1 MPDLSANIRLAARFG
16 ARGEAGEGCMQNRG
30 GFFHELRRR
39 NVFRMAGLYVVAA
52 WLIIQVS
59 GTVLPLHDA
68 PAWLPRTLLFLLALG
83 FVPALIFS
91 WVFELTPEGL
101 RREGQVPAEQ
111 SIMSDTGQRMNHMII
126 AVLVLALA
134 FFGFDKFVLTPK
146 REAALVTSAHE
157 DAAKQA
163 TAPAAP
169 AANEK
174 SIAVLP
180 LANASGNKEEQFF
193 SDGLSENLI
202 IALSQFDGLTVIGR
216 NSSFQFR
223 ESKDDS
229 RTIGEKLGVATL
241 LEGSVQHVGDIV
253 RVSAELINAANG
265 HTLWSERYDRPYKDL
280 FALQDD
286 ITKQV
291 ASALK
296 ARLLTGSGAPAQA
309 DRPPSGNLDAYSAFL
324 QGKFYA
330 ARLTE
335 VDSREAIKQFTAA
348 VRLDTDYALAWA
360 ELSQAATG
368 MAARN
373 LEGAPAQQTYAQAR
387 EAASKALVLAPDSP
401 AAHGALGFVHLTAD
415 FDWTGAEVEY
425 RRALELAPNDGK
437 AKFNLGELLAALGQP
452 EKAIA
457 LTHQALATDPLNT
470 RWHTFLA
477 TYLSALGRQDE
488 ARQSILKAIALQ
500 PTGVALHESLTIIE
514 ILRGDAKAAL
524 TAAQQEPPGPWHDFA
539 VTLALQLGSDQAAS
553 DAAVEDMMKR
563 YATLAPYQTAEVH
576 ALRND
581 ADKTFE
587 WLDRAW
593 TSRDPGIEYLLT
605 DPLILRFRDDP
616 RFSAFCKKAGLPP
629 TTTAKSMDA
638 AVTRTNK
645 S

>member
-1 MPDLSANIRLAARFG
+1 MHKP
-16 ARGEAGEGCMQNRG
+16 

-39 NVFRMAGLYVVAA
+39 NVIRMAGLYVVGA

-59 GTVLPLHDA
+59 GTVLPMFDA
-68 PAWLPRTLLFLLALG
+68 PAWLPRSLVFLLAIG

-91 WVFELTPEGL
+91 WVFELTPQGL
-101 RREGQVPAEQ
+101 RREGDVPAEQ

-134 FFGFDKFVLTPK
+134 FFGFDKFVLAPK

-157 DAAKQA
+157 EAAKQA
-163 TAPAAP
+163 TAPAVP
-169 AANEK
+169 AANDK

-180 LANASGNKEEQFF
+180 LANASGNKDEQFF

-223 ESKDDS
+223 DSKDDS

-241 LEGSVQHVGDIV
+241 LEGSVQHAGDVV
-253 RVSAELINAANG
+253 RVSAELIDAANG

-296 ARLLTGSGAPAQA
+296 AKLLTGDNIPAQT
-309 DRPPSGNLDAYSAFL
+309 DRPPGGNLDAYTAFL

-330 ARLTE
+330 ARFN
-335 VDSREAIKQFTAA
+335 EADDRQAIEQFTVAT
-348 VRLDTDYALAWA
+348 RLDPRYALAWA
-360 ELSQAATG
+360 EQSRTATG
-368 MAARN
+368 MAARY
-373 LEGAPAQQTYAQAR
+373 LEGEPAQQAYAQAR
-387 EAASKALVLAPDSP
+387 QAATTALALAPELA
-401 AAHGALGFVHLTAD
+401 AAHGALGFLHLTAD
-415 FDWTGAEVEY
+415 FDWAGAEAEY
-425 RRALELAPNDGK
+425 RRALQLAPNEGK
-437 AKFNLGELLAALGQP
+437 AKFDLGELLAARGEP
-452 EKAIA
+452 DKAVDM
-457 LTHQALATDPLNT
+457 TRQALATDPLNG

-477 TYLSALGRQDE
+477 VYLSALDRQDE
-488 ARQSILKAIALQ
+488 ARQGILKAIAVQ
-500 PTGVALHESLTIIE
+500 PGASAFHQQLALIE
-514 ILRGDAKAAL
+514 VLRGDAKAAL
-524 TAAQQEPPGPWHDFA
+524 AAAQQEPPGPWQA
-539 VTLALQLGSDQAAS
+539 ISLALALQIGGDSAAA
-553 DAAVEDMMKR
+553 DGALKR
-563 YATLAPYQTAEVH
+563 VIEQYADLVSYQIAELY

-593 TSRDPGIEYLLT
+593 SSRDPGIEYLLT
-605 DPLILRFRDDP
+605 DPLILRFRNDP
-616 RFSAFCKKAGLPP
+616 RFAAFCKKAGLPT
-629 TTTAKSMDA
+629 TTTAKAMDVPA
-638 AVTRTNK
+638 AKANK
-645 S
+645 T

>member
-1 MPDLSANIRLAARFG
+1 
-16 ARGEAGEGCMQNRG
+16 MQKR

-52 WLIIQVS
+52 WLILQVS
-59 GTVLPLHDA
+59 GTVLPMLDA
-68 PAWLPRTLLFLLALG
+68 PPWIPRTLLFLLALG

-101 RREGQVPAEQ
+101 RREADVPAGQ

-146 REAALVTSAHE
+146 REAALVSSAHE
-157 DAAKQA
+157 EATKQTPVPSA
-163 TAPAAP
+163 PTA
-169 AANEK
+169 NDK

-180 LANASGNKEEQFF
+180 LANASGNKDEQFF

-223 ESKDDS
+223 DTKDDS

-241 LEGSVQHVGDIV
+241 LEGSVQHAGDVV

-296 ARLLTGSGAPAQA
+296 AKLLSGSGAPAQS
-309 DRPPSGNLDAYSAFL
+309 DHPPSGNLDAYTAFL
-324 QGKFYA
+324 QGKFYV
-330 ARLTE
+330 ARATE
-335 VDSREAIKQFTAA
+335 VDNREAIAQFTAA
-348 VRLDTDYALAWA
+348 THLDPDYALAWA
-360 ELSQAATG
+360 ELSQAATSL
-368 MAARN
+368 AARY
-373 LEGAPAQQTYAQAR
+373 LEGEPAQNTYAQAR
-387 EAASKALVLAPDSP
+387 EAANKALALAPDSA

-415 FDWTGAEVEY
+415 FDWTGAEREY

-452 EKAIA
+452 EKAID
-457 LTHQALATDPLNT
+457 LTQQALATDPLNQ
-470 RWHTFLA
+470 RWHSFLA
-477 TYLSALGRQDE
+477 TYLSALGHQDE
-488 ARQSILKAIALQ
+488 ARQAIVKAIALQ
-500 PTGVALHESLTIIE
+500 PTGTSVHQGLAIIE
-514 ILRGDAKAAL
+514 ILRGDAKAAM
-524 TAAQQEPPGPWHDFA
+524 TAAQQEPPGPWHDIA
-539 VTLALQLGSDQAAS
+539 VTLALQVGGEPAAA
-553 DAAVEDMMKR
+553 DAAVKDMIER
-563 YATLAPYQTAEVH
+563 YATLAPYQTAEIH

-616 RFSAFCKKAGLPP
+616 RFAAFCKKVGLPA
-629 TTTAKSMDA
+629 TTTAKAMDA
-638 AVTRTNK
+638 TVTRTTK

>member
-1 MPDLSANIRLAARFG
+1 MHRS
-16 ARGEAGEGCMQNRG
+16 

-39 NVFRMAGLYVVAA
+39 NVFRMAGLYVVGA

-59 GTVLPLHDA
+59 GTVLPMFDA
-68 PAWLPRTLLFLLALG
+68 PAWLPRSLVFLLAIG

-91 WVFELTPEGL
+91 WVFELTPQGL
-101 RREGQVPAEQ
+101 RREGEVPAEQ

-146 REAALVTSAHE
+146 REAALVSSAHE
-157 DAAKQA
+157 EA
-163 TAPAAP
+163 TRLTPGPSTP
-169 AANEK
+169 AANDK

-180 LANASGNKEEQFF
+180 LANASGNKDEQFF

-223 ESKDDS
+223 DSKDDS
-229 RTIGEKLGVATL
+229 RAIGEKLGVAHL
-241 LEGSVQHVGDIV
+241 LEGSVQHVGDVV

-280 FALQDD
+280 FVLQDD

-296 ARLLTGSGAPAQA
+296 ARLLTGNGAPAQS
-309 DRPPSGNLDAYSAFL
+309 DRPPSGNLEAYTAFL
-324 QGKFYA
+324 QGKFYV

-335 VDSREAIKQFTAA
+335 VDSREAITQFTAA
-348 VRLDTDYALAWA
+348 ARLDTDYALAWA
-360 ELSQAATG
+360 ELSQAATAL
-368 MAARN
+368 AARN
-373 LEGAPAQQTYAQAR
+373 LEGEPAQQTYAQAR
-387 EAASKALVLAPDSP
+387 EAANKALALAPDSA

-415 FDWTGAEVEY
+415 FDWTGAEREY

-437 AKFNLGELLAALGQP
+437 AKFNLGELLAALGHP
-452 EKAIA
+452 EKAIE
-457 LTHQALATDPLNT
+457 LTLQALATDPLNQ
-470 RWHTFLA
+470 RWHSFLA

-488 ARQSILKAIALQ
+488 ARQAIIKAIVLQ
-500 PTGVALHESLTIIE
+500 PTATSTHQGLAIIE
-514 ILRGDAKAAL
+514 VLRGDAAAAMS
-524 TAAQQEPPGPWHDFA
+524 AAQQEPPGPWHDIA
-539 VTLALQLGSDQAAS
+539 VTLALQVGAEPAAA
-553 DAAVEDMMKR
+553 DAAVKDMMDK
-563 YATLAPYQTAEVH
+563 YATLAPYQIAEVY

-593 TSRDPGIEYLLT
+593 SSRDPGIEYLLT

-616 RFSAFCKKAGLPP
+616 RFAAFCKKAGLPA
-629 TTTAKSMDA
+629 TTTAKAMEVSA
-638 AVTRTNK
+638 AKANK
-645 S
+645 T

>member
-1 MPDLSANIRLAARFG
+1 
-16 ARGEAGEGCMQNRG
+16 MQKRG

-52 WLIIQVS
+52 WLIIQIS
-59 GTVLPLHDA
+59 GTVLPMLDA
-68 PAWLPRTLLFLLALG
+68 PAWIPRTLLFLLALG

-101 RREGQVPAEQ
+101 RREGEVPAGQ
-111 SIMSDTGQRMNHMII
+111 SIMSETGQRMNHMII
-126 AVLVLALA
+126 AALVLALA
-134 FFGFDKFVLTPK
+134 FFGFDKFVLAPK
-146 REAALVTSAHE
+146 RETALVTSAHE
-157 DAAKQA
+157 EAAKQA

-169 AANEK
+169 AVNEQ

-180 LANASGNKEEQFF
+180 LANASGTKDEQFF

-223 ESKDDS
+223 DSKDDS
-229 RTIGEKLGVATL
+229 RTIGDKLGVAHL
-241 LEGSVQHVGDIV
+241 LEGSVQHVGDVV

-265 HTLWSERYDRPYKDL
+265 RTLWSERYDRPYKDL

-296 ARLLTGSGAPAQA
+296 ARLLTGSGAPAQS
-309 DRPPSGNLDAYSAFL
+309 DRPPSGNLDAYTAFL
-324 QGKFYA
+324 QGKFYL
-330 ARLTE
+330 ARVTE
-335 VDSREAIKQFTAA
+335 VDSREGIAQFTAA
-348 VRLDTDYALAWA
+348 ARLDPDYALAWA
-360 ELSQAATG
+360 ELSQAATTL
-368 MAARN
+368 AARY
-373 LEGAPAQQTYAQAR
+373 LEGAPAQGIYAQAR
-387 EAASKALVLAPDSP
+387 EAANKALALAPDSA

-415 FDWTGAEVEY
+415 FDWTGAEREY

-452 EKAIA
+452 EKAID
-457 LTHQALATDPLNT
+457 LTQQALATDPLNQ
-470 RWHTFLA
+470 RWHSFLA
-477 TYLSALGRQDE
+477 TYLSALGRQDD
-488 ARQSILKAIALQ
+488 ARQAIVKAIALQ
-500 PTGVALHESLTIIE
+500 PTGTAVHEELTIIE

-539 VTLALQLGSDQAAS
+539 VTLALQVGGDAAAA
-553 DAAVEDMMKR
+553 DAAVKDMMER

-593 TSRDPGIEYLLT
+593 SSRDPGIEYLLT

-616 RFSAFCKKAGLPP
+616 RFAAFCKKVGLPA
-629 TTTAKSMDA
+629 TTTAKAMDVPSA
-638 AVTRTNK
+638 RANK
-645 S
+645 T

>member
-1 MPDLSANIRLAARFG
+1 
-16 ARGEAGEGCMQNRG
+16 MQKPG
-30 GFFHELRRR
+30 GFFAELRRR
-39 NVFRMAGLYVVAA
+39 NVIRMAGLYAVAA
-52 WLIIQVS
+52 WLIVQVS
-59 GTVLPLHDA
+59 GTVLPMFDA
-68 PAWLPRTLLFLLALG
+68 PAWLPRSIVFLLAIG
-83 FVPALIFS
+83 FIPALIFS
-91 WVFELTPEGL
+91 WVFELTPQGL
-101 RREGQVPAEQ
+101 RREADVPDEH
-111 SIMSDTGQRMNHMII
+111 SIMPQTGQRMNHMII

-134 FFGFDKFVLTPK
+134 FFGFDKFVLAPK
-146 REAALVTSAHE
+146 REAALVSSAHE
-157 DAAKQA
+157 EATKQ
-163 TAPAAP
+163 TPVPAAP
-169 AANEK
+169 AANDK

-180 LANASGNKEEQFF
+180 LANASGTKDEQFF

-202 IALSQFDGLTVIGR
+202 IALSQFEGLTVIGR

-223 ESKDDS
+223 DSKDDS
-229 RTIGEKLGVATL
+229 RAIGDKLGVAHL
-241 LEGSVQHVGDIV
+241 LEGSVQHVGDVV

-296 ARLLTGSGAPAQA
+296 ARLLTGSGAPVQS
-309 DRPPSGNLDAYSAFL
+309 DRPPSGNLDAYTAFL
-324 QGKFYA
+324 QGKFYV
-330 ARLTE
+330 ARVTE
-335 VDSREAIKQFTAA
+335 ADGREGIVQFTAA
-348 VRLDTDYALAWA
+348 ARLDPDYALAWA
-360 ELSQAATG
+360 ELSQAATTL
-368 MAARN
+368 AARS
-373 LEGAPAQQTYAQAR
+373 LEGAPAQSLYAQAR
-387 EAASKALVLAPDSP
+387 EAANKALALAPDSA

-415 FDWTGAEVEY
+415 FDWTGAEREY

-452 EKAIA
+452 EKAIE
-457 LTHQALATDPLNT
+457 LTHQALATDPLNQ
-470 RWHTFLA
+470 RWHSFLA

-488 ARQSILKAIALQ
+488 AQQAIVKAIALQ
-500 PTGVALHESLTIIE
+500 PTGTAVHEELTIIE
-514 ILRGDAKAAL
+514 ILRGDAKAAM

-539 VTLALQLGSDQAAS
+539 ITLALQVGGDPMAA
-553 DAAVEDMMKR
+553 DAAVKDMMER

-593 TSRDPGIEYLLT
+593 VSRDPGIEYLLT

-616 RFSAFCKKAGLPP
+616 RFAAFCKKAGLPA
-629 TTTAKSMDA
+629 TTTAKAMDA

>member
-1 MPDLSANIRLAARFG
+1 MHRS
-16 ARGEAGEGCMQNRG
+16 

-39 NVFRMAGLYVVAA
+39 NVFRMAGLYVVGA

-59 GTVLPLHDA
+59 GTVLPMFDA
-68 PAWLPRTLLFLLALG
+68 PAWLPRSLVFLLAIG

-101 RREGQVPAEQ
+101 RREREVPAEQ

-146 REAALVTSAHE
+146 REAALVTSTHDEAT
-157 DAAKQA
+157 KQA
-163 TAPAAP
+163 TAPTAP
-169 AANEK
+169 AANDK

-180 LANASGNKEEQFF
+180 LANASGNKDEQFF

-223 ESKDDS
+223 DSKDDS
-229 RTIGEKLGVATL
+229 RAIGEKLGVAHL
-241 LEGSVQHVGDIV
+241 LEGSVQHVGDVV

-296 ARLLTGSGAPAQA
+296 ARLLTDKGAPAQS
-309 DRPPSGNLDAYSAFL
+309 DRPPSGNLDAYTAFL
-324 QGKFYA
+324 QGKFYV
-330 ARLTE
+330 ARVTE
-335 VDSREAIKQFTAA
+335 VDTREAITQFTAA
-348 VRLDTDYALAWA
+348 TRMDPDYALAWA
-360 ELSQAATG
+360 ELSQAATVL
-368 MAARN
+368 AARY
-373 LEGAPAQQTYAQAR
+373 LDGAPAQSTYAQAR
-387 EAASKALVLAPDSP
+387 EAANKALALAPDSA

-415 FDWTGAEVEY
+415 FDWTGAEREY
-425 RRALELAPNDGK
+425 RSALELAPNDGN

-452 EKAIA
+452 EKAIE
-457 LTHQALATDPLNT
+457 LTYQALATDPLNQ
-470 RWHTFLA
+470 RWHSFLA
-477 TYLSALGRQDE
+477 TYLSAIGRQDD
-488 ARQSILKAIALQ
+488 ARQAILKAIALQ
-500 PTGVALHESLTIIE
+500 PTGTSVHQGLAIIE
-514 ILRGDAKAAL
+514 ILRGDTAAAKV
-524 TAAQQEPPGPWHDFA
+524 AAQQEPPGPWHDIA
-539 VTLALQLGSDQAAS
+539 VTLALQVGNEPAAA
-553 DAAVEDMMKR
+553 DAAVKDMMDK
-563 YATLAPYQTAEVH
+563 YSSLAPYQIAEVH

-605 DPLILRFRDDP
+605 DPLILRFRNDP
-616 RFSAFCKKAGLPP
+616 RFAAFCKKVGLPA
-629 TTTAKSMDA
+629 TTTAKAMDVPA
-638 AVTRTNK
+638 AKASKT
-645 S
+645 

>member
-1 MPDLSANIRLAARFG
+1 
-16 ARGEAGEGCMQNRG
+16 
-30 GFFHELRRR
+30 
-39 NVFRMAGLYVVAA
+39 MAGLYVVAA
-52 WLIIQVS
+52 WLIVQVS
-59 GTVLPLHDA
+59 GTVLPMFDA
-68 PAWLPRTLLFLLALG
+68 PAWLPRSLVFLLAIG

-101 RREGQVPAEQ
+101 RREGEVPAEQ

-169 AANEK
+169 TANDK

-180 LANASGNKEEQFF
+180 LANASGNKDEQFF

-223 ESKDDS
+223 DSKDDS
-229 RTIGEKLGVATL
+229 RTIGEKLGVANL
-241 LEGSVQHVGDIV
+241 LEGSVQHVGDLV

-296 ARLLTGSGAPAQA
+296 ARLLTGNGAAQS
-309 DRPPSGNLDAYSAFL
+309 DRPPSGNLDAYTAFL

-335 VDSREAIKQFTAA
+335 VDSREAIKQFAA
-348 VRLDTDYALAWA
+348 AARLDADYSLAWA

-373 LEGAPAQQTYAQAR
+373 LEGAPAQQIYTQAR
-387 EAASKALVLAPDSP
+387 EAAGKALTLAPDSA

-415 FDWTGAEVEY
+415 FDWTGAESEY

-452 EKAIA
+452 EKAID
-457 LTHQALATDPLNT
+457 LTRQALATDPLNT

-477 TYLSALGRQDE
+477 TYLSALGHQDD
-488 ARQSILKAIALQ
+488 ARQSILKAIDLQ
-500 PTGVALHESLTIIE
+500 PTGTALHESLTIIE

-524 TAAQQEPPGPWHDFA
+524 AAARQEPPGPWRDFA
-539 VTLALQLGSDQAAS
+539 VTLALQVGGDQAAA

-616 RFSAFCKKAGLPP
+616 RFAAFCKKAGLPL

-638 AVTRTNK
+638 AVTRSNK